1 MTYQQIKQCISVKI
15 LSVNISKSVMNECGT
30 LCHVC
35 FFKKKNLSGK
45 LGCSSSHWGK
55 SVEFTIQQMLLT
67 VMCLKA

>member
-1 MTYQQIKQCISVKI
+1 
-15 LSVNISKSVMNECGT
+15 MNVGPCAT
-30 LCHVC
+30 CA
-35 FFKKKNLSGK
+35 FKKKNLSGK

>member
-35 FFKKKNLSGK
+35 FFKKKIYLVN
-45 LGCSSSHWGK
+45 
-55 SVEFTIQQMLLT
+55 
-67 VMCLKA
+67 